1 MNSSVMAIALG
12 LCGALGS
19 VGCSRTTPPSTVAA
33 DAGRDAGSPTVA
45 ATGDDAACTARGDFA
60 ACRRAAL
67 VHIEAR
73 RDAEALARATRACDG
88 GYLLG
93 CRTLGWLYE
102 NGRGTTADLARARVL
117 YGRGCDGGEMGSC
130 KSLGV
135 LWDMGRGGAVDRARA
150 AGLYERACAAGE
162 MGACHN
168 LANLL
173 LGGDGV
179 ARDLE
184 RAERLYTQVCAG
196 EPGSRACEH
205 ARRLREARD
214 GGPGAG

>member
-1 MNSSVMAIALG
+1 MKRTMLSAGLLALVW
-12 LCGALGS
+12 L
-19 VGCSRTTPPSTVAA
+19 VGCERTRPVAA
-33 DAGRDAGSPTVA
+33 VVDAGRDAGPAVVA
-45 ATGDDAACTARGDFA
+45 APAGDDAACTTGGDLA

-73 RDAEALARATRACDG
+73 RDAQALAHATRACDG

-93 CRTLGWLYE
+93 CRTLGWLHE
-102 NGRGTTADLARARVL
+102 NGRGTARDAARARVL
-117 YGRGCDGGEMGSC
+117 YGRACDGGETGSC

-135 LWDMGRGGAVDRARA
+135 LWDMGQGGAVDRARA
-150 AGLYERACAAGE
+150 AGLYERACTAGE

-179 ARDLE
+179 PRDLG
-184 RAERLYTQVCAG
+184 RAAQLYTRVCAA

-205 ARRLREARD
+205 ARRLQDAGAGLRD
-214 GGPGAG
+214 GGA

>member
-1 MNSSVMAIALG
+1 M
-12 LCGALGS
+12 
-19 VGCSRTTPPSTVAA
+19 
-33 DAGRDAGSPTVA
+33 
-45 ATGDDAACTARGDFA
+45 
-60 ACRRAAL
+60 
-67 VHIEAR
+67 HIEAR
-73 RDAEALARATRACDG
+73 RDGEALARATRACDG
-88 GYLLG
+88 GFLLG

-135 LWDMGRGGAVDRARA
+135 MWDMGRGGAVDRARA
-150 AGLYERACAAGE
+150 AGLYERACAADE

-179 ARDLE
+179 PRDLA
-184 RAERLYTQVCAG
+184 RAERLYTRVCAG
-196 EPGSRACEH
+196 APGSRACEH

-214 GGPGAG
+214 GGTGAGGVEALGRR